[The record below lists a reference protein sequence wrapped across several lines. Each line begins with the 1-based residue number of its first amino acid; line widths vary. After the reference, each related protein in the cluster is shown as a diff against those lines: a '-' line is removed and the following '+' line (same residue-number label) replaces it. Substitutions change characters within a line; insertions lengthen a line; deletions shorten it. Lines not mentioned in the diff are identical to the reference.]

1 PDLRCGSTSGS
12 RGPPSPGQARSGKSL
27 FERRLCRRIWLTA
40 VRARALPAQSI
51 SGGGFGRGAKPP
63 SEDLRDGRCA
73 NLAEPD
79 GKERVEQRSG
89 ADERRVH
96 ALPQEILGAL
106 DGRNPA
112 DGEQGAV
119 PRPR

>member
-1 PDLRCGSTSGS
+1 PAARGGRLAPARRGPENRCSSAGSAGASGS
-12 RGPPSPGQARSGKSL
+12 PR
-27 FERRLCRRIWLTA
+27 FERGLRPRNKRVGVSS

-79 GKERVEQRSG
+79 GKERVEQRSV

-96 ALPQEILGAL
+96 ALPKETLGAL
-106 DGRNPA
+106 D
-112 DGEQGAV
+112 
-119 PRPR
+119 